1 MQDVRQLLKQK
12 EEAIN
17 QVRQEVEALRFL
29 SPWFTVSPNVERNWL
44 CIDNSTEIAAA
55 LKTAMRTAAP
65 LLMDDA
71 DEFDPEIRA
80 RLIKGAATEFD
91 ERGMKKISSQLKRIA
106 SVLIDRHPASS

>member
-17 QVRQEVEALRFL
+17 QVRREVEALRFL
-29 SPWFTVSPNVERNWL
+29 SPWFTVSPNIQRNSL
-44 CIDNSTEIAAA
+44 CTDNTETAAA

-80 RLIKGAATEFD
+80 RLIKGAASEFD
-91 ERGMKKISSQLKRIA
+91 ERGKKKISSQLKRIA
-106 SVLIDRHPASS
+106 SVLMDRHHASS